1 MFSIVA
7 EKWVGQELGFRHDK
21 LETIRLP
28 SRDAE
33 EAVDLQMWNSWMTFW
48 LEVLI
53 LESSS
58 YRRYL

>member
-7 EKWVGQELGFRHDK
+7 EKWVGQELSFRHDK

-33 EAVDLQMWNSWMTFW
+33 EAVDLQMWNSWMMFW

-53 LESSS
+53 LKSSS
-58 YRRYL
+58 YQKSL